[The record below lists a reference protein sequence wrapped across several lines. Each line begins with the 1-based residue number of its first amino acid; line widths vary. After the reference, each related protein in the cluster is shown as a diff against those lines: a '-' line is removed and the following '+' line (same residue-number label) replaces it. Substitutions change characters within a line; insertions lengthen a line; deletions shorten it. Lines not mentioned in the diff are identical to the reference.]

1 VIEAALAQLLAADA
15 ALQAGA
21 PSPLP
26 LPVGD
31 VAPIV
36 VGVVLGLRE
45 GDWWVP
51 GPRERAGAVL
61 RGVAVERLADALQG
75 ARPYRVAPGDLS
87 PALRA
92 LHAVGLTMTH
102 PEAAAVVHLGA
113 GALADGAFPEALGLA
128 ALRGARVVFVLA
140 ERDLA
145 GAPVPSQSVATGAA
159 LAAASGVRT
168 VTVDGRDAA
177 AVQAAVAS
185 AVVAEGPTLIVAWL
199 PSRTP

>member
-1 VIEAALAQLLAADA
+1 MIDAALAQLVAADA
-15 ALQAGA
+15 ALQAGG

-36 VGVVLGLRE
+36 VGAVLGLRD

-92 LHAVGLTMTH
+92 LHAIGLTMTH
-102 PEAAAVVHLGA
+102 PDAAAVVHLGT
-113 GALADGAFPEALGLA
+113 GALADGAFAEALGLA

-145 GAPVPSQSVATGAA
+145 GAPVPAQAVATASG

-168 VTVDGRDAA
+168 VSVDGRDAA
-177 AVQAAVAS
+177 AVQAAVAA
-185 AVVAEGPTLIVAWL
+185 AVATDGPTLIVASL